1 MLLQENKLY
10 NVVLIC
16 LSQHCTRKLPLQC
29 WPTAHKQCFTEE
41 KYTVKHCLDLSG
53 PKNHVEIN
61 CAKLAQSAQ
70 IYFHRKPVFWICLV
84 ACFLSSYIVTEQSWL
99 FLFNVSLGVHLW
111 LPGQQWTG
119 ANIDWNI
126 IIDKLFTYTYIS
138 TLLFWTVGAHAETTL
153 LSSCLFLKYPVLRW
167 SWLECQIFMNFSSW
181 SCFLQTRFENLN

>member
-1 MLLQENKLY
+1 MLSQENELC

-41 KYTVKHCLDLSG
+41 KYTVKYCLDLSG

-61 CAKLAQSAQ
+61 CAMLAQSAQ
-70 IYFHRKPVFWICLV
+70 IYFHRKPVFLNMFGSLFFKQVHYHPAVLALFVQC
-84 ACFLSSYIVTEQSWL
+84 CPRSSFMTSRT
-99 FLFNVSLGVHLW
+99 SR
-111 LPGQQWTG
+111 TG

-126 IIDKLFTYTYIS
+126 NINKLFTYTYIS

-153 LSSCLFLKYPVLRW
+153 LSCLFLKYLVLRW
-167 SWLECQIFMNFSSW
+167 CWLECQIFMNFSSW
-181 SCFLQTRFENLN
+181 SCFLQTWFENLI